1 MKKCILC
8 GGSDCGVSRYPGFC
22 PACAGRA
29 VWGID
34 HLGFSRIRIPER
46 LEGYDVWG
54 TPEQLELAERAI
66 TDAVGRLGALHKEDE
81 HDLLAPASPSDSPV
95 LLILLAVATSAEVMK
110 LRTRVGD
117 LEAEVER
124 HRASLVDG
132 AEGLAKLFD
141 GCFPEKKQ

>member
-34 HLGFSRIRIPER
+34 HLVFSRIKIPER
-46 LEGYDVWG
+46 LDGYDAWG
-54 TPEQLELAERAI
+54 IPERLELAERAI
-66 TDAVGRLGALHKEDE
+66 ADAVGRLGALHKEDE

-95 LLILLAVATSAEVMK
+95 LLILLAAATSAEVMR
-110 LRTRVGD
+110 LRARVGE
-117 LEAEVER
+117 LEAEAL
-124 HRASLVDG
+124 HYRASPVSG
-132 AEGLAKLFD
+132 AGDLAEIAGSCLQ
-141 GCFPEKKQ
+141 EKKQ